1 MMISQRP
8 KLPTAPHKKGSIAMK
23 KSLIAIVTL
32 VCITTSAHADRID
45 GDWCN
50 AKDERLTIVGPQ
62 ITLPSG
68 KSLTGQYRRH
78 EFAYEVP
85 AGEADAGQSIY
96 MQQFSDESMS
106 SYIVK
111 DNQPTSPTPWT
122 RCPITP
128 KTS

>member
-1 MMISQRP
+1 MLRAAR
-8 KLPTAPHKKGSIAMK
+8 LAIAL
-23 KSLIAIVTL
+23 SLFASPAL
-32 VCITTSAHADRID
+32 ADRID

-68 KSLTGQYRRH
+68 KSLSGQYRRH
-78 EFAYEVP
+78 EFAYQTP
-85 AGEADAGQSIY
+85 AGEPDAGQSIF
-96 MQQFSDESMS
+96 MQQFNDENMS
-106 SYIVK
+106 SFVMK
-111 DNQPTSPTPWT
+111 DNQPNSPVPWT